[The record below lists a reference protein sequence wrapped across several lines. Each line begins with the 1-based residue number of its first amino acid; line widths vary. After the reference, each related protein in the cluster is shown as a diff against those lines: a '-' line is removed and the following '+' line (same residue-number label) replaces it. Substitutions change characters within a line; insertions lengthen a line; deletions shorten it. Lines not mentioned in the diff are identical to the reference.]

1 VVDDVC
7 FGTDGVVE
15 ELAPGTYGVAV
26 AEVEVSQGVVAL
38 SAGVEAVCLP
48 VVEGPVEAEVE
59 LSPVGLGAWGVI
71 SLDGIIG

>member
-1 VVDDVC
+1 VVDEVC
-7 FGTDGVVE
+7 FETDGVVE

-48 VVEGPVEAEVE
+48 VVEWPAEGDVE
-59 LSPVGLGAWGVI
+59 LPVGLGAWGVTL
-71 SLDGIIG
+71 LDGIIG